1 MLSGLAMDGII
12 HTTHQQL
19 YDLYEANRPLYNGH
33 FDSRLRRALSWLK
46 RAEQETADPDA
57 AFIFYWISF
66 NAGYSPKLND
76 SEATSEAQK
85 AEYFFQMIAEQD
97 SEKIIYQLVWER
109 FSQEIRS
116 LLDNEFIYAP
126 FWKYEDPLHE
136 RGWESSFRKEK
147 IFAAK
152 CLKYQNT
159 AAILALL
166 FRRLYV
172 LRNQLMHGS
181 ATWQGD
187 RNRQQVRDGQRVIER
202 LQPAFLRIMLTNH
215 RENWGE
221 ISYDLF
227 IGNVGDY

>member
-1 MLSGLAMDGII
+1 MDEAI

-19 YDLYEANRPLYNGH
+19 YGLYEANRPLYDGH

-46 RAEQETADPDA
+46 RAEQETHDPDA

-66 NAGYSPKLND
+66 NAGYSPKFND
-76 SEATSEAQK
+76 SDTASEAQK
-85 AEYFFQMIAEQD
+85 ADNFFQMIAEQD
-97 SEKIIYQLVWER
+97 SKKIIYRLVWER

-116 LLDNEFIYAP
+116 LITNEFIYAP
-126 FWKYEDPLHE
+126 FWKYENPLHE
-136 RGWESSFRKEK
+136 RGWEASFEKEK

-152 CLKYQNT
+152 CLKNQNT

-181 ATWQGD
+181 ATWQGT
-187 RNRQQVRDGQRVIER
+187 RNRRQVRDGQRVIEK
-202 LQPAFLRIMLTNH
+202 LQPAFLWVMLTNH
-215 RENWGE
+215 HKNWGE
-221 ISYDLF
+221 VSYDLF
-227 IGNVGDY
+227 IGDVGDY

>member
-1 MLSGLAMDGII
+1 MDEII

-19 YDLYEANRPLYNGH
+19 YDLYEANRSLYNEH

-46 RAEQETADPDA
+46 RAEQEIADPDA

-66 NAGYSPKLND
+66 NAGYSPKFND
-76 SEATSEAQK
+76 NETTSEAQK

-97 SEKIIYQLVWER
+97 SNKIVCRLVWDR

-116 LLDNEFIYAP
+116 LITNEFIYAP
-126 FWKYEDPLHE
+126 FWKYEDPFHE
-136 RGWESSFRKEK
+136 RGWEAGFEKEK
-147 IFAAK
+147 RFASK
-152 CLKYQNT
+152 CLEYQNT

-166 FRRLYV
+166 IRRLYV

-181 ATWQGD
+181 ATWQGN
-187 RNRQQVRDGQRVIER
+187 RNRRQVRDGQRVIEK
-202 LQPAFLRIMLTNH
+202 LQPAFLWVMLTNH

-221 ISYDLF
+221 VSYDLF
-227 IGNVGDY
+227 VENVGDY